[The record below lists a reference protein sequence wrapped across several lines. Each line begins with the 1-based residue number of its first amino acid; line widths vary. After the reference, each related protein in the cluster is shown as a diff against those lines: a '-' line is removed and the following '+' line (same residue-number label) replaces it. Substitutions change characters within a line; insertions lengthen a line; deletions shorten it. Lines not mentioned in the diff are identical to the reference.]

1 MNFVL
6 ALVVFFFLGLSSG
19 YTNYNTTVLGSV
31 DNTAPAYEAGSRTGD
46 KILYIG
52 SEVASYQKWQ
62 DISNQMAIYANGD
75 DFTGSILVTYERDGA
90 TYTVSVN
97 PYVYVQ
103 TIQMLF
109 ERDGSDSLIVDEYPN
124 NNKETMS
131 YKAGLQKGDELV
143 SINGVTFANRMEVLK
158 YFKSGEGA
166 TNNKFTLVVKREG
179 TTEPVKLEVI
189 ETYQKAIFDDNGIDV
204 CKVVLGISPTITR
217 NIGRL
222 LWEPIKQVGSS
233 CTVIIKT
240 LGRLFRPKSGLK
252 ITDLSGPVGIAS
264 ATISIIDQGAYSI
277 FNWMA
282 ILSVNIGLMNI
293 IPLPAL
299 DGGRLAFILYEVI
312 TRKKPNPK
320 VENIIHTIG
329 FILLMVLF
337 VFVAFNDV
345 IKLIFK

>member
-1 MNFVL
+1 M
-6 ALVVFFFLGLSSG
+6 
-19 YTNYNTTVLGSV
+19 
-31 DNTAPAYEAGSRTGD
+31 
-46 KILYIG
+46 
-52 SEVASYQKWQ
+52 
-62 DISNQMAIYANGD
+62 
-75 DFTGSILVTYERDGA
+75 
-90 TYTVSVN
+90 
-97 PYVYVQ
+97 
-103 TIQMLF
+103 
-109 ERDGSDSLIVDEYPN
+109 
-124 NNKETMS
+124 
-131 YKAGLQKGDELV
+131 
-143 SINGVTFANRMEVLK
+143 
-158 YFKSGEGA
+158 
-166 TNNKFTLVVKREG
+166 
-179 TTEPVKLEVI
+179 
-189 ETYQKAIFDDNGIDV
+189 
-204 CKVVLGISPTITR
+204 
-217 NIGRL
+217 
-222 LWEPIKQVGSS
+222 GSS